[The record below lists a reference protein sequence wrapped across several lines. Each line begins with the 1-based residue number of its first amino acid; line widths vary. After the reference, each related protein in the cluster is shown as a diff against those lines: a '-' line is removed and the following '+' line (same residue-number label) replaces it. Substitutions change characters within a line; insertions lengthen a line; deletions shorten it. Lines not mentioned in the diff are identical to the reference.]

1 MEDRRAA
8 WHCLVMR
15 ALILVSCAA
24 AVVVSGCGGSKAV
37 VQVITSTPSA
47 AALQIAEANVSEA
60 AVPMQSYFD
69 DHGSYQG
76 ATADAIRM
84 LDAGLSPTV
93 SITGSGA
100 DYCIESVVD
109 GVAAALRG
117 PGGTPAAGTC

>member
-1 MEDRRAA
+1 MEDCRLA

-15 ALILVSCAA
+15 ALFLMTCAA
-24 AVVVSGCGGSKAV
+24 AVLVSGCGGSSAV
-37 VQVITSTPSA
+37 VQVVTSTPSA

-76 ATADAIRM
+76 ATADAIRT

-100 DYCIESVVD
+100 KYCIESVVD
-109 GVAAALRG
+109 GVAAALHG

>member
-1 MEDRRAA
+1 MVRP
-8 WHCLVMR
+8 
-15 ALILVSCAA
+15 LILVTCAA
-24 AVVVSGCGGSKAV
+24 AVIASGCGSSNAV

-60 AVPMQSYFD
+60 AVPLQSYFD

-84 LDAGLSPTV
+84 LDAGLSSTV

-100 DYCIESVVD
+100 EYCIESVID
-109 GVAAALRG
+109 GVAAVLHG